1 MRAYKG
7 LSRIERAFRSV
18 KTVDLK
24 VRPIHHY
31 RPERVRAH
39 VLLCMLAYHV
49 EWHMRQKLA
58 PILFDEDDPAGA
70 AAARASIVAPAEP
83 SPSARRKAAR
93 KRTPEGAPV
102 HSFRTILD
110 DLATIARNRVQPKLT
125 GAPPFDL
132 TTKPTT
138 LQRQALDLLGVSL

>member
-1 MRAYKG
+1 MHAYKG
-7 LSRIERAFRSV
+7 LSRVERAFRSV

-31 RPERVRAH
+31 QRVRAH

-58 PILFDEDDPAGA
+58 PVLFDEDDPAD
-70 AAARASIVAPAEP
+70 AARASIVAPAEP
-83 SPSARRKAAR
+83 SLSARRKAAR
-93 KRTPEGAPV
+93 KRTPDGVPV
-102 HSFRTILD
+102 HSFRKILD
-110 DLATIARNRVQPKLT
+110 NLATIARNRVQPKLA

-132 TTKPTT
+132 TTKPTK
-138 LQRQALDLLGVSL
+138 LQR